1 MKPKGGPTKE
11 EIIAIL
17 LSKLQ
22 IKKDDLFT
30 DIGCG
35 TGSVSL
41 EAAKLA
47 EKVYAIDR
55 SEEAINFTKERIKEE
70 GFKNIETIQ
79 GEAKD
84 VIPKLPDINCAFIG
98 GTREVT
104 DVVRRLSEKVHGRI
118 VVNAARIEIAS
129 NVINTMKELGIFKET
144 LLINISKGYDLAGG
158 TAFKPLNPIFMVVG
172 ECL

>member
-11 EIIAIL
+11 EIIAIAL
-17 LSKLQ
+17 LKLQ
-22 IKKDDLFT
+22 IKKDDLFV

-35 TGSVSL
+35 AGNVSL

-47 EKVYAIDR
+47 KRIYAIDR
-55 SEEAINFTKERIKEE
+55 REEAISFTKKRIKEE
-70 GFKNIETIQ
+70 RFKNIEVIQ

-84 VIPKLPDINCAFIG
+84 IIPKLPNVNCAFIG
-98 GTREVT
+98 GTREIE
-104 DVVRRLSEKVHGRI
+104 DVIKLLIGKLHGRL

-129 NVINTMKELGIFKET
+129 NVINAMKELGIFKEA
-144 LLINISKGYDLAGG
+144 LLVNISKSYDLSGG
-158 TAFKPLNPIFMVVG
+158 IAFKPLNPVFMVVG